1 MADPRFFKNTGPHS
15 LADILAVSEASVKD
29 DISTED
35 HLIMDV
41 MPLSDAEPNHVSFL
55 DNRKYSQELTQTKA
69 GYCFVRSED
78 VKHVPNGTLPLVT
91 DQPYIAYA
99 LTAQLFYPKQTAQ
112 AQIAA
117 TAQISDSAEIG
128 QGCDIGHNVVISAGV
143 KIGAGVIIEANSVIS
158 ENVTIGDQTHIG
170 SNATISHAD
179 IGNSCQIHP
188 GVRIGQRGFGFA
200 MSPKGHVE
208 VPQLGRVVIGYGCE
222 IGANTTIDRGAGP
235 DTIIGDGTRIDNL
248 VQIGH
253 NVQTGTNCVIVA
265 QSGISGSTKLGH
277 FAVIA
282 AQVGIAGHLKIDD
295 GAVCVARAGVMRDV
309 GKKEHVGGTPAIP
322 HKQWLKQ
329 QAFLTRQVSKTAK
342 K

>member
-15 LADILAVSEASVKD
+15 LAKILNVSDARLENDVPA
-29 DISTED
+29 EER
-35 HLIMDV
+35 LIADV
-41 MPLSDAEPNHVSFL
+41 LPLSDAQPSHISFL

-69 GYCFVRSED
+69 GYCFVRPDD
-78 VKHVPNGTLPLVT
+78 VKHVPAGTVALVS

-99 LTAQLFYPKQTAQ
+99 LVAQLFYPNQAAQ
-112 AQIAA
+112 AHIASSA
-117 TAQISDSAEIG
+117 HIADNAEIG
-128 QGCDIGHNVVISAGV
+128 PGCEIGHNVVISAGV
-143 KIGAGVIIEANSVIS
+143 RIGSAVIIDANTVIS
-158 ENVTIGDQTHIG
+158 ENVTIGDETYIG
-170 SNATISHAD
+170 SNVTISHAD
-179 IGNSCQIHP
+179 VGKSCQIHP

-208 VPQLGRVVIGYGCE
+208 VPQLGRVLIGNGCE

-282 AQVGIAGHLKIDD
+282 AQVGIAGHLKIGD

-309 GKKEHVGGTPAIP
+309 GKKEHVGGAPAVP

-329 QAFLTRQVSKTAK
+329 QAFLMRQVSKTTK
-342 K
+342 R